1 MKKTILSGFV
11 LLLIFATC
19 KTARQTEKTAVTQP
33 ALDCSTMDVT
43 YSFDIKPV
51 FETFCFECHGDKE
64 AEGGYNFMK
73 ISEIKRAA
81 KSGALLGSIK
91 WERGF
96 SRMPENDPQLDAKTI
111 DKIECWIKN
120 GMKE

>member
-1 MKKTILSGFV
+1 MKKIILSGFV
-11 LLLIFATC
+11 LILIFTTC
-19 KTARQTEKTAVTQP
+19 KTARQSEKTAITQP

-51 FETFCFECHGDKE
+51 FETFCFDCHGDE
-64 AEGGYNFMK
+64 EEEGGFNFMK

-91 WERGF
+91 WKRGF

-111 DKIECWIKN
+111 NKIECWIKN